1 MKRNINNEHRLI
13 LLLSRLKITFAL
25 QQEIKK
31 LLLDYIDWGFAIKTS
46 KHHDILPFLY
56 YNINELALQSL
67 IPADIFLYMKNYY
80 YSNLKKN
87 ILIEKEIYSL
97 LKTINSKDIAI
108 IPFKGFALI
117 QTLYHNPGLRVMA
130 DIDLLIRET
139 DLERLKIILTES
151 GYIENQEHNEPNV
164 KVFLKQFL
172 SNRIIIIEIHDAIV
186 PARPY
191 KLDLPDL
198 WNRAQEKIID
208 NEKISCLSPEDTFLS
223 LALHLRRHTRRLTLK
238 FILDLAELLNTERE
252 KLDWHYIIESAKNNH
267 ILTTVYCSIYLAKE
281 LLDASIPADILN
293 KVKPHFT
300 KNALLHYTVNKYN
313 FLNLKTWRGT
323 LLRFLLFDNILDFT
337 AYLRRVCFLEK
348 FITKIKPIRAR
359 EKTKK

>member
-1 MKRNINNEHRLI
+1 M
-13 LLLSRLKITFAL
+13 LLSRLKITFAL

-198 WNRAQEKIID
+198 WNRAQEKIIN
-208 NEKISCLSPEDTFLS
+208 NEKIFYLSPEDTFLS

-238 FILDLAELLNTERE
+238 FILDIAELLNAEGE
-252 KLDWHYIIESAKNNH
+252 KLDWHYIIVSAKNNR
-267 ILTTVYCSIYLAKE
+267 IVTTIYCSIYLAKE
-281 LLDASIPADILN
+281 LLGASASIGILN
-293 KVKPHFT
+293 NFKPNVIKCT
-300 KNALLHYTVNKYN
+300 LMRYIITKYN
-313 FLNLKTWRGT
+313 FFDLERWQGI
-323 LLRFLLFDNILDFT
+323 LLRFLLFDNILDFVV
-337 AYLRRVCFLEK
+337 YLWRASLLER
-348 FITKIKPIRAR
+348 FIKNQ
-359 EKTKK
+359 